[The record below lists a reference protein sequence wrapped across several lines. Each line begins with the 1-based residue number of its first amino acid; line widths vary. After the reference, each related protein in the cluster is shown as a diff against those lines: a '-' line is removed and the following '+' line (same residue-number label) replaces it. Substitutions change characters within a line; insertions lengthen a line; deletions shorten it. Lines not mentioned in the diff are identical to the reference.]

1 MSVMPPE
8 LRTVATLGARDQ
20 VLAGIVLVA
29 LAALLALGARVTW
42 KALRKHAADTLL
54 TFLAASLT
62 SGVVA
67 TGMWHFAGEVL
78 HFSGLERWL
87 LFGILEITVL
97 TCAVRARR
105 NIAETGG
112 AGPEGIAIWVVSV
125 MSGAFSATA
134 TTSAPE
140 ALFRLALPLL
150 ATWLW
155 ERSLL
160 PARRES
166 GKEGRWHAIAQR
178 FLARLGMGS
187 LEQVADAEA
196 VARWRIAQLAR
207 AVVRAKRASRPM
219 RKWRRYRVDVL
230 TVAANEHAELATRKD
245 RRDLL
250 LSYIGTLLGT
260 GTLID
265 LEPPAPWDPAA
276 VKHAWEQ
283 SQDMSGDVSEEVPE
297 ASSGD
302 APEHDAGNPP
312 DMPEGVP
319 EASPPDRRRV
329 ALKLPASKSRSMTAA
344 QLARHVGAMLD
355 AYGHVSQPRIKTDLH
370 VGTEKA
376 AEALRIALAERGD
389 DDETVPPLHV
399 VGSQG

>member
-67 TGMWHFAGEVL
+67 TGMWPFAGEVL

-283 SQDMSGDVSEEVPE
+283 SQDMAGDVSEEVPE

-329 ALKLPASKSRSMTAA
+329 DLKLPASKSRSMTGG
-344 QLARHVGAMLD
+344 LA
-355 AYGHVSQPRIKTDLH
+355 S
-370 VGTEKA
+370 GT
-376 AEALRIALAERGD
+376 
-389 DDETVPPLHV
+389 P
-399 VGSQG
+399 